1 MTDEQISRLLA
12 EHLGMIEG
20 PYDVPASGRNVEPRS
35 VMREIK
41 IPNFVTD
48 PAMRDLLQ
56 AKLLEE
62 GWKVVMMSKLSSN
75 EFCLDLRRMG
85 KQAYAS
91 GTREHIWP
99 MAFIRAHNLGE

>member
-20 PYDVPASGRNVEPRS
+20 PYDVPASGRNVEPGS

-41 IPNFVTD
+41 IPNFLTD

-62 GWKVVMMSKLSSN
+62 GWNILELHSCPNGIFIKILKGFDQHWFV
-75 EFCLDLRRMG
+75 D
-85 KQAYAS
+85 
-91 GTREHIWP
+91 TRERIW
-99 MAFIRAHNLGE
+99 ALAYLKSKGLNQ